1 MFSVD
6 KNKCFLSTVYKKIVT
21 VIMER
26 IHGELLNIL
35 LAFPCRMYSMNH
47 EGTGFLC
54 CIWCV
59 CVLHTLR
66 IDSFYYV
73 NR

>member
-1 MFSVD
+1 MIHSRPPDYGLLTGFS
-6 KNKCFLSTVYKKIVT
+6 IVT